1 MPTEHKIYFRNTAT
15 HLHLTFVYFAVCL
28 LSVSKLFAVANP
40 IFIPFFS
47 DKKEEEEEKKEK
59 NEEKKERKKE
69 RSKSCCKREVVFLRE
84 AAAHFVT
91 NERVTNHAPIVP
103 F

>member
-40 IFIPFFS
+40 ISIPFFS
-47 DKKEEEEEKKEK
+47 DKKEEEEEKKK
-59 NEEKKERKKE
+59 KKMKKKKKERKKE
-69 RSKSCCKREVVFLRE
+69 AK
-84 AAAHFVT
+84 AAAKEKWSSLGKLQHILSPM
-91 NERVTNHAPIVP
+91 RG
-103 F
+103 